1 MKKNICLAI
10 ALVMIVTPMC
20 FTASCAKKA
29 VQTQSVPTTQPE
41 VSKASQRSAEE
52 AEQRGGLK
60 EDRLRAEASAREAAG
75 RAFVNEN
82 IHFAFDSS
90 VLSDQA
96 QQILKSKAEYLRTN
110 PSTRVTV
117 EGHCDERGTTA
128 YNIALGDRRAE
139 SVKNFLVT
147 LGISANR
154 LNTLSYG
161 EERPIAMGQNEAS
174 WAKNRRAQF
183 VINSFPS
190 DRKTRMNATK
200 AKSRDV
206 VLGDR
211 SVPLAVLSAGNQPPD
226 YYKKSP
232 YQRMLTI
239 VYLIVTKL

>member
-1 MKKNICLAI
+1 MKRSICLAI
-10 ALVMIVTPMC
+10 ALVMILTPMC

-29 VQTQSVPTTQPE
+29 VQTQSAPTTQPE

-52 AEQRGGLK
+52 AEQPAGLK
-60 EDRLRAEASAREAAG
+60 EDRLRTEASAASK
-75 RAFVNEN
+75 AFVNDN

-90 VLSDQA
+90 VLSERA
-96 QQILKSKAEYLRTN
+96 QQILKSKAEYLRAN
-110 PSTRVTV
+110 PGIRVTV
-117 EGHCDERGTTA
+117 EGHCDERGATD

-147 LGISANR
+147 LGIGANR

-161 EERPIAMGQNEAS
+161 EERPIAMGQNEAA

-190 DRKTRMNATK
+190 DRKTRMNAGT
-200 AKSRDV
+200 AKSLDV

-211 SVPLAVLSAGNQPPD
+211 PAPLGIFFILFLCRGSVVSN
-226 YYKKSP
+226 S
-232 YQRMLTI
+232 
-239 VYLIVTKL
+239 

>member
-1 MKKNICLAI
+1 MY
-10 ALVMIVTPMC
+10 

-29 VQTQSVPTTQPE
+29 VQTQPAPTPQPE

-52 AEQRGGLK
+52 AEQTGRLK
-60 EDRLRAEASAREAAG
+60 EDRPLAEASAREAAA
-75 RAFVNEN
+75 RTFVDEN
-82 IHFAFDSS
+82 IRFAFDSS

-96 QQILKSKAEYLRTN
+96 QEILKSKAEYLRTN

-147 LGISANR
+147 LGISGNR

-161 EERPIAMGQNEAS
+161 EERPIVMGQNEAS

-200 AKSRDV
+200 AKSRDAI
-206 VLGDR
+206 LGDR
-211 SVPLAVLSAGNQPPD
+211 SVPFAVLSAGNQPPD
-226 YYKKSP
+226 YYNKNP